1 MSFGVVSTG
10 FSRPSLEDL
19 ISDLWDVLEAAF
31 GPEISRAPGTPQA
44 QLVGNFAAMLDVAW
58 QAAEDLYNQ
67 NRPSTA
73 SGVPLTQLGAFIGIE
88 RQAATQTLV
97 AVTVTGPAATPILTS
112 HLARSANGD
121 LFSPVFDTAIGG
133 GGTAVVGF
141 RAVESGPIVVGVG
154 ELNEIVSAGTGW
166 TSITN
171 LQSTSQF
178 PNVLGADGET
188 DEAFR
193 QRYEASTELQATNVL
208 ESLYAALLAVEA
220 VTQVRIYVNDTA
232 GTVAG
237 RPAHSY
243 EVVIEGGADADIAEA
258 IWQHHPAGIT
268 LFGSTTENI
277 TDSQGQTQAINFT
290 RPTPVDITVAITTAT
305 GADFPST
312 GVDDIKAAIVA
323 FGPGQ
328 FGIGD
333 DVNVARL
340 YTPAN
345 SVQGH
350 VISALTIDGGGG
362 PGTADV
368 TIDED
373 EVARFTIANVTVNG
387 A

>member
-1 MSFGVVSTG
+1 VSFGVVSTG
-10 FSRPSLEDL
+10 FSRPSLNELIEDV
-19 ISDLWDVLEAAF
+19 WDIFAAAF
-31 GPEISRAPGTPQA
+31 GDDISRAPGTPQA
-44 QLVGNFAAMLDVAW
+44 QLVGNLAAMFDIAW

-73 SGVPLTQLGAFIGIE
+73 QGVPLTQLGAFIGID
-88 RQAATQTLV
+88 RLDPTVSIVIA
-97 AVTVTGPAATPILTS
+97 TVTGPPGTPVLTS
-112 HLARSANGD
+112 QFVRSDSGD
-121 LFSPVFDTAIGG
+121 LFRPTFDTEISGL
-133 GGTAVVGF
+133 GTVTLGF
-141 RAVESGPIVVGVG
+141 AAFQTGPIVCAAG
-154 ELNEIVSAGTGW
+154 ELTEIVSAGTGW
-166 TSITN
+166 ASITN
-171 LQSTSQF
+171 GVGTGDVGGQ
-178 PNVLGADGET
+178 LGSDGES

-193 QRYEASTELQATNVL
+193 QRYAASTELQATNIL
-208 ESLYAALLAVEA
+208 ESLYAALLAING

-258 IWQHHPAGIT
+258 IWAHHPAGIT

-277 TDSQGQTQAINFT
+277 TDSQGQTQAINFS
-290 RPTPVDITVAITTAT
+290 RPTPVDIVVAITTAT

-312 GVDDIKAAIVA
+312 GVDDIKAAIVS

-350 VISALTIDGGGG
+350 VISALTIDGG
-362 PGTADV
+362 TADV

-373 EVARFTIANVTVNG
+373 EVARFTTANITVNG